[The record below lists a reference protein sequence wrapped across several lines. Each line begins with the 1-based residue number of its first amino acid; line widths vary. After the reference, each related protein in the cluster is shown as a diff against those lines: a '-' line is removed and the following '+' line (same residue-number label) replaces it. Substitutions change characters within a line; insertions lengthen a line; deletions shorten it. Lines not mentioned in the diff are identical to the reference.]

1 MMEWLTWKLAAFGLG
16 GVSLVALIAVFVL
29 APAAA
34 LRVAGE
40 LLGWALDKFRQ
51 GVEWLR
57 VPGNGRRALK
67 AGGFIALC
75 LWGAAASL
83 TAWEKN
89 SQIVVVTRQLED
101 ANTARGEAETALS
114 AERTTRAQREL
125 AFEAI
130 QREQAAS
137 LARAQAAS
145 AAAAKEAAAAKARA
159 EAGYDNWL
167 KKYLGRPETCRAAE
181 EALDRACASLGTL

>member
-1 MMEWLTWKLAAFGLG
+1 MEWLSWKLAAFGLG

-34 LRVAGE
+34 LRVLGE
-40 LLGWALDKFRQ
+40 LTGWALDKGRQ
-51 GVEWLR
+51 VISWLR

-67 AGGFIALC
+67 AGGFLALC

-89 SQIVVVTRQLED
+89 SQVVVVTRQLEAAD
-101 ANTARGEAETALS
+101 KAKGEAEAALGT
-114 AERTTRAQREL
+114 ERATRAQREL
-125 AFEAI
+125 TFQTI
-130 QREQAAS
+130 QRQQAES

-159 EAGYDNWL
+159 EAGYDDWL
-167 KKYLGRPETCRAAE
+167 KKYLGRPQTCRAAE